1 MLGRNG
7 FVCSIGDTGPLGL
20 CALNFEFFKNTSIF
34 LFYVSIF
41 YKGKVNL
48 KQINNM
54 KQLNCFKMSSS

>member
-1 MLGRNG
+1 
-7 FVCSIGDTGPLGL
+7 VCSIGDTGPLGL